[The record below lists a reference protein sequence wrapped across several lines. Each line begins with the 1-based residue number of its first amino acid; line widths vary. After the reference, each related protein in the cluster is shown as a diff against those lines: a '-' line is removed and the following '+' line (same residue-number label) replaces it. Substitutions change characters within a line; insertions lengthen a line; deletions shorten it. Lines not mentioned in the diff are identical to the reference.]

1 MVLIANS
8 KLNSTEVLSFAT
20 VVDSN
25 TIHDEFVFIKKC
37 AERTCVINEQMW

>member
-8 KLNSTEVLSFAT
+8 KLNSIEVLSFTA

-25 TIHDEFVFIKKC
+25 TSHDEFVFIKKC
-37 AERTCVINEQMW
+37 AKRTCVINEEMR